1 MPAASCFSAAATVET
16 LVMSVWVLAMI
27 AARLTAIDGFFAS
40 ALVAETVWMAAVA
53 FSHSVSFMRVRF
65 ISARHFVMFIVLSV
79 AFRSVRAAGA
89 GMAPA
94 KRTTAAFPSWVGL
107 LRALPSQRR
116 ESASEPFFPQADRA
130 AVEDRS

>member
-27 AARLTAIDGFFAS
+27 AARLTAIEGFFAS
-40 ALVAETVWMAAVA
+40 ALVADIVWMAAVA

-89 GMAPA
+89 GNGT
-94 KRTTAAFPSWVGL
+94 REEDVGG
-107 LRALPSQRR
+107 LPLMGR
-116 ESASEPFFPQADRA
+116 PP
-130 AVEDRS
+130 